1 LADPDPVTGSR
12 YALATQNR
20 MLVAFRRVLKECW
33 RLGYLS
39 ADDYARAVDLP
50 AFRGERLPR
59 GRAVSEGELRSLFL
73 ACAQDPGPAGRRD
86 AALFTLLRAGLR
98 RAEAADVQRG
108 DYDAEAGDLKVA
120 GKGNKQRLVSIPP
133 SGRQA
138 LLDWLAVRGE
148 EPGPLFWRIRK
159 GDRIETGVA
168 ISGAAVAEIL
178 ERRRREVLVAPLTPH
193 DWRRSFVG
201 DLLDAGADLAIVQ
214 QLAGHASPAT
224 TVRYDRRPDAA
235 KRKAAALLHVPY
247 VPPLRTGAPAV

>member
-1 LADPDPVTGSR
+1 MSDRSSALAPVSGGELVELGRGLELRPDWYPQVQGHPVDAYLSRLDARSSRQVQASALEQLVQRVLGIRTEPQQREDLGLRYRFPWHLVRPQQAGRIRQALADPDPVTGSR

-98 RAEAADVQRG
+98 RAE
-108 DYDAEAGDLKVA
+108 VA
-120 GKGNKQRLVSIPP
+120 
-133 SGRQA
+133 
-138 LLDWLAVRGE
+138 
-148 EPGPLFWRIRK
+148 
-159 GDRIETGVA
+159 
-168 ISGAAVAEIL
+168 
-178 ERRRREVLVAPLTPH
+178 
-193 DWRRSFVG
+193 
-201 DLLDAGADLAIVQ
+201 
-214 QLAGHASPAT
+214 
-224 TVRYDRRPDAA
+224 
-235 KRKAAALLHVPY
+235 
-247 VPPLRTGAPAV
+247 